1 MSGTAGETM
10 LCYIILIACRINNFT
25 NLWDDAES
33 EIYSQLKVDLPKE
46 ALEVSI
52 DSGFMVII
60 D

>member
-1 MSGTAGETM
+1 M
-10 LCYIILIACRINNFT
+10 LCYNILIACRINNFT